1 MYFNQI
7 DEKRASVLMSKL
19 DGLVLKLCID
29 KFAKYDLQQK
39 AKGKIQ
45 KLDTGIEE
53 KTRMFNEYSARQK
66 EATENYT
73 TVLKRAIRYARD
85 EAGERLF
92 LELKALFPDIV
103 HHTLP
108 EGFKDVGQYWA
119 YVKRQ
124 V

>member
-1 MYFNQI
+1 
-7 DEKRASVLMSKL
+7 MSKL

-53 KTRMFNEYSARQK
+53 KTRIFNDYSVRKK

-73 TVLKRAIRYARD
+73 TALKRAIRYAWD
-85 EAGERLF
+85 EAEADALVADAKEEYDRVQQNALRVLRESRLN
-92 LELKALFPDIV
+92 LME
-103 HHTLP
+103 
-108 EGFKDVGQYWA
+108 
-119 YVKRQ
+119 
-124 V
+124 

>member
-29 KFAKYDLQQK
+29 KFAKYDLQQ
-39 AKGKIQ
+39 
-45 KLDTGIEE
+45 
-53 KTRMFNEYSARQK
+53 
-66 EATENYT
+66 EATENYA

-92 LELKALFPDIV
+92 LEL
-103 HHTLP
+103 
-108 EGFKDVGQYWA
+108 
-119 YVKRQ
+119 
-124 V
+124 